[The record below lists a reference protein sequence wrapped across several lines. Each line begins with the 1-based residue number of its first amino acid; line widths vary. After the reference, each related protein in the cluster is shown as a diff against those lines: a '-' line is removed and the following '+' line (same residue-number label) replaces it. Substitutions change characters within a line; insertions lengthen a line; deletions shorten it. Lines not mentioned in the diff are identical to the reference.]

1 MRFNRCP
8 VRRLPFVVEMS
19 AHDEEDRHVSHF
31 ESEAPL
37 MSAQPYPVTA
47 TPDEA
52 SEASGLSSRRGV
64 AILLLLSVVQFMDIL
79 DASIL
84 NIALPSIKSDLGF
97 SQQSLQWVVNGY
109 ILTYGGFL
117 LLGGR
122 MADLLGRRLV
132 LVTGL
137 VVFASSSLLGGLAH
151 TSSLLIG
158 ARFAQGLGAAMMSPA
173 ALSTLTSTFR
183 STRDRNTALGVWA
196 AVSGI
201 GGAAGVLFGGLLTEG
216 PGWRWVLFINVP
228 FSALAFLGAF
238 LLLKKDRVSARLA
251 NFDALGAVLVTGGML
266 LLVYTL
272 VKAPDVGW
280 GASRTIAGFAGSAAL
295 LAGFVFNE
303 LRVRNPLV
311 PMTILRVKG
320 VVAADATQLV
330 AIAGFLPMFFF
341 LTLYMQTVLG
351 YSPIQTGV
359 AYLPLTG
366 GFIIAAGISSQL
378 FARVGTKPVVVLGT
392 VISAAGLYLLSRIP
406 VDGSYVS
413 DLLPGILVVSIG
425 MGGVFTGLTT
435 AANAGVDQDKAGLA
449 AGLLN
454 TGQQLGAALGLA
466 ILSAVATAQTK
477 SVLSA
482 GDGLAQAATHGY
494 QRALLVGAFIV
505 LAATAVALLTPNRR
519 ETTAAVVEEE
529 PALDLAA

>member
-1 MRFNRCP
+1 
-8 VRRLPFVVEMS
+8 MS
-19 AHDEEDRHVSHF
+19 AEPYAAVVADR
-31 ESEAPL
+31 
-37 MSAQPYPVTA
+37 QQ
-47 TPDEA
+47 DA
-52 SEASGLSSRRGV
+52 SSLSSRRGV
-64 AILLLLSVVQFMDIL
+64 AILLLLSLVQFMDVL

-84 NIALPSIKSDLGF
+84 NIALPSIKDDLGF
-97 SQQSLQWVVNGY
+97 SQQSLLWVVNGY

-122 MADLLGRRLV
+122 MADLLGRRFM

-137 VVFASSSLLGGLAH
+137 LVFAGSSLIGGLAH
-151 TSSLLIG
+151 SGSLLVG
-158 ARFAQGLGAAMMSPA
+158 ARFAQGIGAALLSPA

-228 FSALAFLGAF
+228 FSAIAFIGAF
-238 LLLKKDRVSARLA
+238 VLLERERMHARRLA
-251 NFDALGAVLVTGGML
+251 NFDVLGAFLVTGGML

-280 GASRTIAGFAGSAAL
+280 GATRTIAGLAGSAVI
-295 LAGFVFNE
+295 LAAFVVNE
-303 LRVRNPLV
+303 RRVSNPLV
-311 PMTILRVKG
+311 PLSILRVRG
-320 VVAADATQLV
+320 VAAADTTQMV
-330 AIAGFLPMFFF
+330 ALAGFLPMFFF

-366 GFIIAAGISSQL
+366 GFIIAASISSQL
-378 FARVGTKPVVVLGT
+378 FARIGTKPVVVAGAA
-392 VISAAGLYLLSRIP
+392 IAAGGLYWLSRIP
-406 VDGSYVS
+406 VDGSYVW
-413 DLLPGILVVSIG
+413 DILPGLLIVSVG

-435 AANAGVDQDKAGLA
+435 AANAGVDADKAGLA

-466 ILSAVATAQTK
+466 ILAALATARTT
-477 SVLSA
+477 SVLDS
-482 GDGLAQAATHGY
+482 GDGLAQASTDGY
-494 QRALLVGAFIV
+494 QRALLAGAFLV
-505 LAATAVALLTPNRR
+505 LAATVVALLTPNSRQAA
-519 ETTAAVVEEE
+519 AAVADEPEEE

>member
-1 MRFNRCP
+1 MNDP
-8 VRRLPFVVEMS
+8 
-19 AHDEEDRHVSHF
+19 
-31 ESEAPL
+31 AP
-37 MSAQPYPVTA
+37 A
-47 TPDEA
+47 TVA
-52 SEASGLSSRRGV
+52 TSTLSSRRGV
-64 AILLLLSVVQFMDIL
+64 AILLLLSIVQFMDIL

-97 SQQSLQWVVNGY
+97 SQQSLQWVINGY

-122 MADLLGRRLV
+122 MADLLGRRSV
-132 LVTGL
+132 LVSGL
-137 VVFASSSLLGGLAH
+137 IVFAGSSLLGGLAH
-151 TSSLLIG
+151 TSSLLVG
-158 ARFAQGLGAAMMSPA
+158 ARFAQGVGAAMMSPA
-173 ALSTLTSTFR
+173 SLSTLTSTFR

-216 PGWRWVLFINVP
+216 PGWCWVLFINVP
-228 FSALAFLGAF
+228 FSVLALLGAF
-238 LLLKKDRVSARLA
+238 ALLSRERVRAGRLA
-251 NFDALGAVLVTGGML
+251 NFDALGALLVTGGML

-280 GASRTIAGFAGSAAL
+280 GAERTVGGLAGAAVL
-295 LAGFVFNE
+295 LAGFAFNE

-311 PMTILRVKG
+311 PLSILKVKG
-320 VVAADATQLV
+320 VAAADATQLV

-351 YSPIQTGV
+351 YSPIQTGL

-366 GFIIAAGISSQL
+366 GFIIAASISSQL
-378 FARVGTKPVVVLGT
+378 FARIGTKPVVVLGT
-392 VISAAGLYLLSRIP
+392 LIAAGGLYWLSRIP
-406 VDGSYVS
+406 VGGAYLS
-413 DLLPGILVVSIG
+413 DILPGLLVVSLG

-435 AANAGVDQDKAGLA
+435 AANAGVDEDKAGLA

-466 ILSAVATAQTK
+466 ILSALATAETK
-477 SVLSA
+477 SMLHGGHDTV
-482 GDGLAQAATHGY
+482 AQAA
-494 QRALLVGAFIV
+494 
-505 LAATAVALLTPNRR
+505 AAA
-519 ETTAAVVEEE
+519 AAVVEEE

>member
-1 MRFNRCP
+1 
-8 VRRLPFVVEMS
+8 
-19 AHDEEDRHVSHF
+19 
-31 ESEAPL
+31 
-37 MSAQPYPVTA
+37 
-47 TPDEA
+47 
-52 SEASGLSSRRGV
+52 
-64 AILLLLSVVQFMDIL
+64 MDIL

-122 MADLLGRRLV
+122 MADLLGRRSV

-137 VVFASSSLLGGLAH
+137 IVFAGSSLTGGLAH
-151 TSSLLIG
+151 SSSLLIG
-158 ARFAQGLGAAMMSPA
+158 ARFAQGVGAAMMSPA

-228 FSALAFLGAF
+228 FSAVALVGAF
-238 LLLKKDRVSARLA
+238 LLLQGERVRAGRLA
-251 NFDALGAVLVTGGML
+251 NFDALGAFLVTGGML

-280 GASRTIAGFAGSAAL
+280 GAGRTVAGLAGSAVL
-295 LAGFVFNE
+295 LAGFLLNE

-311 PMTILRVKG
+311 PLSILKVKG
-320 VVAADATQLV
+320 VAAADATQLV

-341 LTLYMQTVLG
+341 LTLYMQTVLH

-359 AYLPLTG
+359 AYLPLTV
-366 GFIIAAGISSQL
+366 GFIIAASISSQL
-378 FARVGTKPVVVLGT
+378 FARIGTKPVVVLGT
-392 VISAAGLYLLSRIP
+392 VISAAGLYWLSLIP

-413 DLLPGILVVSIG
+413 DILPGLMIVSIG

-505 LAATAVALLTPNRR
+505 AAATALALLTPNTR
-519 ETTAAVVEEE
+519 ETTAAVVQEE

>member
-1 MRFNRCP
+1 MTQRGATSP
-8 VRRLPFVVEMS
+8 
-19 AHDEEDRHVSHF
+19 
-31 ESEAPL
+31 ESEAQL
-37 MSAQPYPVTA
+37 MNDPAPTAAATA
-47 TPDEA
+47 T
-52 SEASGLSSRRGV
+52 LSSRRGV
-64 AILLLLSVVQFMDIL
+64 AILLLLSIVQFMDIL

-84 NIALPSIKSDLGF
+84 NIALPSIKTDLGF

-122 MADLLGRRLV
+122 MADLLGRRSV

-137 VVFASSSLLGGLAH
+137 IVFAGSSLTGGLAHSSSLLV
-151 TSSLLIG
+151 G
-158 ARFAQGLGAAMMSPA
+158 ARFAQGVGAAMMSPA

-201 GGAAGVLFGGLLTEG
+201 GGAVGVLFGGLLTEG

-228 FSALAFLGAF
+228 FSAVALLGAF
-238 LLLKKDRVSARLA
+238 ALLNRERVRAGRLA
-251 NFDALGAVLVTGGML
+251 NFDALGAFLVTGGML

-280 GASRTIAGFAGSAAL
+280 GAGRTVAGLAGSAVL
-295 LAGFVFNE
+295 LAAFAFNE

-311 PMTILRVKG
+311 PLSILKVKG
-320 VVAADATQLV
+320 VAAADATQLV
-330 AIAGFLPMFFF
+330 ALAGFLPLFFF

-351 YSPIQTGV
+351 YSPIQTGL

-366 GFIIAAGISSQL
+366 GFIIAASISSQL
-378 FARVGTKPVVVLGT
+378 FARIGTRPVVVLGT
-392 VISAAGLYLLSRIP
+392 VISAGGLYWLSRIP
-406 VDGSYVS
+406 VDGSYLS
-413 DLLPGILVVSIG
+413 DILPGLLTVSIG

-435 AANAGVDQDKAGLA
+435 AANAGIDQDKAGLA

-482 GDGLAQAATHGY
+482 GDDLAQAATHGY

-505 LAATAVALLTPNRR
+505 LAATAVALLTPNSR

>member
-1 MRFNRCP
+1 
-8 VRRLPFVVEMS
+8 MS
-19 AHDEEDRHVSHF
+19 AEPQSLVVLTDQ
-31 ESEAPL
+31 AP
-37 MSAQPYPVTA
+37 
-47 TPDEA
+47 DA
-52 SEASGLSSRRGV
+52 SSLSSRRGV
-64 AILLLLSVVQFMDIL
+64 AILLLLSLVQFMDVL

-97 SQQSLQWVVNGY
+97 SQQSLQWVINGY

-122 MADLLGRRLV
+122 MADLLGRRRV
-132 LVTGL
+132 LITGL
-137 VVFASSSLLGGLAH
+137 IVFAGASLVGGLAH
-151 TSSLLIG
+151 TESLLIG
-158 ARFAQGLGAAMMSPA
+158 ARFAQGLGAAMLSPA

-183 STRDRNTALGVWA
+183 SARDRNTALGVWA

-216 PGWRWVLFINVP
+216 PGWRWVLFVNVP
-228 FSALAFLGAF
+228 FSAIGLAGAF
-238 LLLKKDRVSARLA
+238 VLLKGDRIRARLA
-251 NFDALGAVLVTGGML
+251 NFDALGAFLVTGGML
-266 LLVYTL
+266 LLVYSL

-280 GASRTIAGFAGSAAL
+280 GAGRTIAG
-295 LAGFVFNE
+295 LAGAAVILAAFVVNE
-303 LRVRNPLV
+303 LRARNPLV
-311 PMTILRVKG
+311 PMSILRVKG
-320 VVAADATQLV
+320 VAAADATQMV
-330 AIAGFLPMFFF
+330 ALAGFLPMFFF

-366 GFIIAAGISSQL
+366 GFIIAASISSQL
-378 FARVGTKPVVVLGT
+378 FTRIGTKPVVVLGT
-392 VISAAGLYLLSRIP
+392 VIAAGGLYWLSRVP
-406 VDGSYVS
+406 VDGSYLS
-413 DLLPGILVVSIG
+413 DILPGLLTVSIG

-466 ILSAVATAQTK
+466 VLSAVATAQTK

-505 LAATAVALLTPNRR
+505 LAATVVALLTPNRR
-519 ETTAAVVEEE
+519 ESPAAVVEEE

>member
-1 MRFNRCP
+1 
-8 VRRLPFVVEMS
+8 
-19 AHDEEDRHVSHF
+19 
-31 ESEAPL
+31 
-37 MSAQPYPVTA
+37 MSAQPYPQVVSPVE
-47 TPDEA
+47 TPNA
-52 SEASGLSSRRGV
+52 SSLSSRRGV
-64 AILLLLSVVQFMDIL
+64 AILLLLSIVQFMDVL

-84 NIALPSIKSDLGF
+84 NIALPSIKDDLGF

-122 MADLLGRRLV
+122 MADLLGRRSV

-137 VVFASSSLLGGLAH
+137 IVFAGSSLTGGLAH
-151 TSSLLIG
+151 SSSLLIG
-158 ARFAQGLGAAMMSPA
+158 ARFAQGVGAAMMSPA

-228 FSALAFLGAF
+228 FSAVALVGAF
-238 LLLKKDRVSARLA
+238 LLLQGERVRAGRLA
-251 NFDALGAVLVTGGML
+251 NFDALGAFLVTGGML

-280 GASRTIAGFAGSAAL
+280 GAGRTVAGLAGSAVL
-295 LAGFVFNE
+295 LAGFLLNE

-311 PMTILRVKG
+311 PLSILKVKG
-320 VVAADATQLV
+320 VAAADATQLV

-341 LTLYMQTVLG
+341 LTLYMQTVLH

-359 AYLPLTG
+359 AYLPLTV
-366 GFIIAAGISSQL
+366 GFIIAASISSQL
-378 FARVGTKPVVVLGT
+378 FARIGTKPVVVLGT
-392 VISAAGLYLLSRIP
+392 VISAAGLYWLSLIP

-413 DLLPGILVVSIG
+413 DILPGLMIVSIG

-505 LAATAVALLTPNRR
+505 VAATALALLTPNTR